1 MRNSHGANRCRA
13 RVAQLAFGVAAAIT
27 TQTVLA
33 QQQGQLEEILVTAQF
48 RSQNLQQTPIAI
60 TAYDSAMLEARGNLN
75 IGDAANIA
83 PNVQLS
89 PHATGFGQMSAIFI
103 RGVGQAD
110 PHFAVDPGVGMYID
124 DVYFGVLT
132 GAMFELV
139 DADRVEVLRGP
150 QGTLAGKNS
159 IGGAIKLFSQRPD
172 KDLNAY
178 AEVGTGSYSGVSAK
192 AGTNLTLID
201 DKLYARITAM
211 GRKSDG
217 YVTRYDYPCTH
228 GQTSAGT
235 SLLTLGCKLG
245 TQGGQSTVAARGV
258 LRWTPGDRVEDTFI
272 FDTTQDD
279 SENPAAVQTIQGGGW
294 PGTNNY
300 LTGPKSYINYEDYV
314 SRPTTAAG
322 PGKSFPMPDRT
333 PLDEH
338 GFSNDLAV
346 KLTDKLTMNAIVSYR
361 KSVVPFSVTAEE
373 SPASISDQLWRLA
386 HNQNTQ
392 EIRIS
397 GGDPNKIDWTAGI
410 YHYDADGLSEGRI
423 QLPGGF
429 LLGGGGLNLEFLLHD
444 PVQTSS
450 KSVFAHAAFRPTEK
464 LTITTGLRQT
474 DDSKAFTFN
483 RLSLDGTP
491 HPTLGALTNV
501 TRTFEGT
508 HTDYRVAVD
517 YQQSSKLMYY
527 AQYSTGYKGGGVNP
541 RPFFVSQALLF
552 KPEELKAFEI
562 GFKSTLADNRVRL
575 NVALFSSDYSD
586 VQLTLSRC
594 DTFSPFPGAPCAMT
608 ANVGDARIKGIEAEL
623 EYRPTENLGFDVSA
637 GTLDFQ
643 YTRVD
648 PLTFVTLDMK
658 TPYVPDNKYSIGISY
673 DVHLKNGAKL
683 TPRLDYS
690 YRSRMQTTAINTPL
704 TWIDSLNIANFRL
717 AWQSPSEKWSATF
730 AITNLTNEYYY
741 TGLNGNGQP
750 VNFSQAALV
759 GRPRETWLTL
769 RRSF

>member
-1 MRNSHGANRCRA
+1 MGKSHGANRCQA
-13 RVAQLAFGVAAAIT
+13 RVATLALGVAAAIAAPT
-27 TQTVLA
+27 ALA
-33 QQQGQLEEILVTAQF
+33 QQGGQLEEILVTAQF
-48 RSQNLQQTPIAI
+48 RSQNVQQTPIAI
-60 TAYDSAMLEARGNLN
+60 TAYDAAMLEARGNLN

-132 GAMFELV
+132 GAIFELV

-172 KDLNAY
+172 KDPNAY

-201 DKLYARITAM
+201 DKLYARVTAM

-228 GQTSAGT
+228 GQTATGT
-235 SLLTLGCKLG
+235 ALLTLGCKLG

-258 LRWTPGDRVEDTFI
+258 LRWTPGPRVEDTFI

-279 SENPAAVQTIQGGGW
+279 SENPAAVQTIQGASW
-294 PGTNNY
+294 AGTANY
-300 LTGPKSYINYEDYV
+300 ITGPKSYINYENYI
-314 SRPTTAAG
+314 SRPTGPTAGTA
-322 PGKSFPMPDRT
+322 FAMPDRT

-346 KLTDKLTMNAIVSYR
+346 HLTDKLMLNAIVSYR

-373 SPASISDQLWRLA
+373 TPASLSDQLWRLA
-386 HNQNTQ
+386 HQQMTQ
-392 EIRIS
+392 EIRVS
-397 GGDPNKIDWTAGI
+397 GGNPNGFDWTAGY
-410 YHYDADGLSEGRI
+410 YHYDADGMSEGRI

-429 LLGGGGLNLEFLLHD
+429 ALGGGGLNLEFLLHD
-444 PVQTSS
+444 PVQTKSD
-450 KSVFAHAAFRPTEK
+450 SVFAHAAFRPTEK

-474 DDSKAFTFN
+474 EDSKAFTFN

-501 TRTFEGT
+501 TRTFEGS
-508 HTDYRVAVD
+508 HTDYRVAID

-552 KPEELKAFEI
+552 KPEELTAFEV

-594 DTFSPFPGAPCAMT
+594 DTFSPFAGAPCAMT
-608 ANVGDARIKGIEAEL
+608 ANVGDARIKGVEAEV
-623 EYRPTENLGFDVSA
+623 EYRPTENLGFDVSV

-658 TPYVPDNKYSIGISY
+658 TPYVPDNKYSIGVSY
-673 DVHLKNGAKL
+673 DVHMKNGAKL

-690 YRSRMQTTAINTPL
+690 GRSRMQTAAINTPL
-704 TWIDSLNIANFRL
+704 TWIDSLNLANFRL
-717 AWQSPSEKWSATF
+717 AWVSPTEKWSATF

>member
-1 MRNSHGANRCRA
+1 MSNSHIADRCRV
-13 RVAQLAFGVAAAIT
+13 RVARLAFGVAAAIAL
-27 TQTVLA
+27 QTASA
-33 QQQGQLEEILVTAQF
+33 QQPGQLEEILVTAQF
-48 RSQNLQQTPIAI
+48 RSQNVQQTPIAI

-83 PNVQLS
+83 PNVQFS
-89 PHATGFGQMSAIFI
+89 AHATGFGQMSAIFI

-110 PHFAVDPGVGMYID
+110 PHFAVEPGVGMYID

-150 QGTLAGKNS
+150 QGTLTGKNS

-217 YVTRYDYPCTH
+217 YVTRVDYPCTH
-228 GQTSAGT
+228 GQTGPGT
-235 SLLTLGCKLG
+235 ALLTLGCKLG
-245 TQGGQSTVAARGV
+245 TQGGESTVAARGV

-279 SENPAAVQTIQGGGW
+279 SENPAAVQTIQGASW
-294 PGTNNY
+294 AGTNNY
-300 LTGPKSYINYEDYV
+300 LTGPKSYINYENYI
-314 SRPTTAAG
+314 SRPTG
-322 PGKSFPMPDRT
+322 PGAGTAFPMPDRT

-346 KLTDKLTMNAIVSYR
+346 HLTDKLTLTAILAYR

-373 SPASISDQLWRLA
+373 SPASLSDQMWRLA
-386 HNQNTQ
+386 HNQMTE

-397 GGDPNKIDWTAGI
+397 GGNPNGIDWTAGY
-410 YHYDADGLSEGRI
+410 YHYDADGMSEGRI

-429 LLGGGGLNLEFLLHD
+429 LPGGGGLNLEFLLHD
-444 PVQTSS
+444 PVKTTSES
-450 KSVFAHAAFRPTEK
+450 AFAHAAFRPTDK
-464 LTITTGLRQT
+464 LTITTGLRYT
-474 DDSKAFTFN
+474 EDSKAFTFN

-491 HPTLGALTNV
+491 HPLLGALTNV
-501 TRTFEGT
+501 TRTFEGN

-517 YQQSSKLMYY
+517 YQQSSKIMYY

-541 RPFFVSQALLF
+541 RPFFVSQAILF
-552 KPEELKAFEI
+552 NPEELKAFEV
-562 GFKSTLADNRVRL
+562 GFKSILADNHVRL
-575 NVALFSSDYSD
+575 NAALFSNNYSD
-586 VQLTLSRC
+586 LQLTLTRC
-594 DTFSPFPGAPCAMT
+594 DLYSPFPGAPCAMT
-608 ANVGDARIKGIEAEL
+608 ANVGDARIKGL
-623 EYRPTENLGFDVSA
+623 EVEVEFRPTDKLGIDVSA

-648 PLTFVTLDMK
+648 PSTFVTLDMK

-673 DVHLKNGAKL
+673 DVHMKNGAKL

-690 YRSRMQTTAINTPL
+690 SRSRMQTLAINTPL
-704 TWIDSLNIANFRL
+704 TWIDSLNLANFRL
-717 AWQSPSEKWSATF
+717 AWVAPSEKWSATL

-741 TGLNGNGQP
+741 TGLFGNGEA
-750 VNFSQAALV
+750 VNFSQAAYV

-769 RRSF
+769 KHSF